1 VIYSDANDDKRFLK
15 EVELIKRL
23 GFNGKSLIN
32 PRQIELLHNAYAPTE
47 EEVEYAGRVVAAA
60 VQGERDGLGVVSLGG
75 KMIDRPVIAHAHRV
89 LQRAEAS
96 GTRK

>member
-1 VIYSDANDDKRFLK
+1 MNDEAGFLK

-47 EEVEYAGRVVAAA
+47 EEVEYARRVVAAA
-60 VQGERDGLGVVSLGG
+60 QEGERKGLGVVSLNG
-75 KMIDRPVIAHAHRV
+75 KMIDSPIIDHAHRV
-89 LQRAEAS
+89 LQRAQAS
-96 GTRK
+96 GVRK